1 VVDDVIVANKRIDAV
16 TTVNIVTDDVVVT
29 IGVEDTIS
37 IFAAIVVVVCDKI
50 NIIVSKTLNVRNATH
65 LKTSVV
71 YFDQTRN

>member
-1 VVDDVIVANKRIDAV
+1 MVDDVIVANKRIDAV